1 MMKKICI
8 YALISLVILGMVS
21 CASTAPAE
29 TEVSAV
35 SEAPSQS
42 QEGTSDQ
49 TVALP
54 GPHWSGEGS
63 VPGSGSS
70 LPTAD
75 TFHTDYID
83 FEGKQVIVSVP
94 NNVDQDIE
102 AIIWLCDE
110 SVANT
115 SVIDLGTYPTEYK
128 EKYIVAIVPHEFDD
142 TVNIRMKDM
151 LEDFSGAIDLI
162 KVLAEEHDI
171 ILSKIVVISYTLG
184 HFSVA
189 FQ

>member
-1 MMKKICI
+1 MKKIYT
-8 YALISLVILGMVS
+8 YALISLVILGMAS
-21 CASTAPAE
+21 CVSTAPVE
-29 TEVSAV
+29 TEGPAL

-42 QEGTSDQ
+42 QEGTSAQ
-49 TVALP
+49 TAALP
-54 GPHWSGEGS
+54 GAHRPSERAA
-63 VPGSGSS
+63 PGSGSS

-83 FEGKQVIVSVP
+83 FEGKQVVVSVP
-94 NNVDQDIE
+94 NNIDQDIE
-102 AIIWLCDE
+102 AIIWLRDE

-128 EKYIVAIVPHEFDD
+128 EKYIVAIVPYEFDE

-151 LEDFSGAIDLI
+151 LEDFSGAVDLI

-171 ILSKIVVISYTLG
+171 KLTKIVVISYTLG